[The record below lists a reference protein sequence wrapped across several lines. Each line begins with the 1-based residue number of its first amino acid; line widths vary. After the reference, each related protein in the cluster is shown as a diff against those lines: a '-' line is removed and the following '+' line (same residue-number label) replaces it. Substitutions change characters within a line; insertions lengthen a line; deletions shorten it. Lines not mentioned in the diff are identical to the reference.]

1 MDFYQKYLK
10 YKRKYQELKMLGGAL
25 TGSGAYTQN
34 YGKPSGSDPYADLH
48 DNKNEAITAPEYYRI
63 KRKEKQCN
71 VLISH
76 KIGNKKQITHKEYEN
91 LVNYSNLVRIP
102 KETLDFCIRSERIKV
117 DPPINQAVRPVA
129 PPPVPARP
137 VAPPPVPA
145 HPVAPPPVPARP
157 VAPPKNKGKSKCETM
172 YPEIYNILLNSSIYQ
187 NLNSNLKYTNEQLK
201 KLDMDIDNT
210 SFKGKPL
217 FEIDTSF
224 WGNPLFK
231 GVPILKIIDSC
242 RSDKNIYDARENDN
256 ITKIRKILVEMWYII
271 KITQKNTIA

>member
-25 TGSGAYTQN
+25 TGSIYNKN

-129 PPPVPARP
+129 PPK
-137 VAPPPVPA
+137 
-145 HPVAPPPVPARP
+145 H
-157 VAPPKNKGKSKCETM
+157 KEEILCETT

-187 NLNSNLKYTNEQLK
+187 NLNYKLKYTSEQLK
-201 KLDMDIDNT
+201 KLDIDIVNK
-210 SFKGKPL
+210 SFKG
-217 FEIDTSF
+217 
-224 WGNPLFK
+224 
-231 GVPILKIIDSC
+231 V
-242 RSDKNIYDARENDN
+242 NIYKILNSCSSNRPEMNAYEARRNDN
-256 ITKIRKILVEMWYII
+256 FTKIRKILVEIWYII
-271 KITQKNTIA
+271 LINKYRKKI